1 MKRKTVLM
9 AVLAIAALGLA
20 TMAQADIDVFPVG
33 TTTMVYSIT
42 TEDLSEPQSLELTV
56 TVHEGDLY
64 TVRMTT
70 EQTGTEDELATGF
83 GFLFGATQVSS
94 GSGHDVS
101 YNSLDALMD
110 QRSRLAEGQDYLLPG
125 GGVFT
130 EIEGVTISGVWCLEG
145 KLVEEDDPNER
156 LTIAFA
162 LTHPVYISPR
172 ILAEELRDGVWVETF
187 RLELI
192 EYTAPDGS

>member
-1 MKRKTVLM
+1 VSLG
-9 AVLAIAALGLA
+9 AA
-20 TMAQADIDVFPVG
+20 
-33 TTTMVYSIT
+33 S
-42 TEDLSEPQSLELTV
+42 
-56 TVHEGDLY
+56 GDL
-64 TVRMTT
+64 V
-70 EQTGTEDELATGF
+70 
-83 GFLFGATQVSS
+83 
-94 GSGHDVS
+94 
-101 YNSLDALMD
+101 
-110 QRSRLAEGQDYLLPG
+110 
-125 GGVFT
+125 
-130 EIEGVTISGVWCLEG
+130 